1 VTGQKVAVAARKASP
16 LTGAAYLVLPLASW
30 IETEGTLTSSTG
42 RVQLAR
48 RGLFPRGQAKP
59 AWEILALA
67 GRQLGVEVPTPLT
80 PRTFFEAMAAEVPP
94 FAAMTWRRLA
104 TEPGIPVLE
113 EVAHVG

>member
-1 VTGQKVAVAARKASP
+1 V
-16 LTGAAYLVLPLASW
+16 
-30 IETEGTLTSSTG
+30 TSSTG

-67 GRQLGVEVPTPLT
+67 ARQLELTVATPLA
-80 PRTFFEAMAAEVPP
+80 PRTFFEEMAAEVPP
-94 FAAMTWRRLA
+94 FAGMTWRRLT

-113 EVAHVG
+113 EVGHVG